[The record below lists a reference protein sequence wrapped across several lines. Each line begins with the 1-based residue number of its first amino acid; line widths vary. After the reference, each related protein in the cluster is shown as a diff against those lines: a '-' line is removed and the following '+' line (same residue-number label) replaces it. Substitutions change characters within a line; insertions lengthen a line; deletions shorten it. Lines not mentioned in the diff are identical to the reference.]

1 MKSKVGRESTFVRLC
16 DAPLDGGILGGQLKG
31 RLGTKVFKALASGSQ
46 VGGRG
51 WGGVGWV
58 SKAECQIQDSWVWEN

>member
-1 MKSKVGRESTFVRLC
+1 MKSKVGRESTFARLC
-16 DAPLDGGILGGQLKG
+16 DAPLDGGTLGGQLKG

-51 WGGVGWV
+51 WGGRVRQN
-58 SKAECQIQDSWVWEN
+58 ARIQDSWVWEN